1 MMEKVYNSY
10 EISSGCSVGVI
21 ITKELKEKIEAEIV
35 ALLLENRD
43 QCIAYDWTLNSTYK
57 EDGEQVI
64 IAYPSDFWK
73 TARDR
78 IKAIIGATSITLR
91 QSLFTE
97 CEEREEVEELCR
109 KVARGEIEPETW
121 GA

>member
-1 MMEKVYNSY
+1 MMEKVYNAY
-10 EISSGCSVGVI
+10 EIYSGVSVGVI

-35 ALLLENRD
+35 ALLLENQD
-43 QCIAYDWTLNSTYK
+43 QCIAYDWTLNSSYE
-57 EDGEQVI
+57 EDGKQVI
-64 IAYPSDFWK
+64 IDYPSDFWM

-78 IKAIIGATSITLR
+78 IKKIIGATSINLR

-109 KVARGEIEPETW
+109 KVALGEVEPETW